1 MSTEKSTEKKRQPA
15 GWWVLALLGLILT
28 AIGIRYASSQGWWEN
43 RFNSSRPT
51 YQTINTGF
59 SVQSANSSE
68 VPIGTQPLNPGN
80 SSPPTSIESN
90 QNNGDSDQGQRALW

>member
-1 MSTEKSTEKKRQPA
+1 MSTEKKRQQA
-15 GWWVLALLGLILT
+15 GWWVLALIGLILA

-43 RFNSSRPT
+43 RFNSSRPN

-68 VPIGTQPLNPGN
+68 VPIGTQPLNPDN
-80 SSPPTSIESN
+80 PSPLPTSTESN
-90 QNNGDSDQGQRALW
+90 QNNGGSGQGQRALW